1 MASRSPPQSS
11 SAPSSRRFL
20 AAMSS
25 PRLSPA
31 QARPPPSPSPSWRSS
46 IKNRECQALVLAP
59 TRELANQI
67 YKCITALSDFITS
80 KRTAAWE
87 APPFAKISSHP
98 ARRAAG
104 RERHSRPCH
113 DQSPCPPNRLV
124 QHVHARR
131 SRRDA

>member
-46 IKNRECQALVLAP
+46 IKNRECQALFLAP

-67 YKCITALSDFITS
+67 YKCITALSDFMNVKTNCCVGGTAVREDIFAPCC
-80 KRTAAWE
+80 RTRNLYYGPVE
-87 APPFAKISSHP
+87 DEPEVK
-98 ARRAAG
+98 
-104 RERHSRPCH
+104 
-113 DQSPCPPNRLV
+113 
-124 QHVHARR
+124 
-131 SRRDA
+131 